1 MNFSRIISK
10 CVLFPLIIVMAA
22 PPWVFAQNAA
32 GPKTFNQ
39 QQLEQM
45 LAPIALYPDSLL
57 AQVLIAST
65 YPVQVVEADR
75 WVKNNTNLKGSA
87 LNAAIDKMNWDMS
100 VKALV
105 PFPQVLAMMSAQ
117 LAWTENLGDAF
128 IGQQAQVMDTV
139 QKLRA
144 RAKAQSTLKSNAQQK
159 VVVEHDIISIEPA
172 NPQVIYVPA
181 YNPVVV
187 YGAWP
192 YPAYPPY
199 PYYPAGA
206 VLAAG
211 AVGFAAGVAVGAAWN
226 NGWGHWNWGH
236 GNVNVNVNKNI
247 NINNIHVNNLKNV
260 QTQKWQHNA
269 AYGKGAAYTNQVNR
283 QNNPQK
289 NNAAANRP
297 NGYNGRTG
305 ATPSAQKIGSSSRN
319 STSRNTSSQSRASYG
334 NYGRSSSTN
343 RAQQSR
349 PSAFQGLGHG
359 SEVRGYSSRG
369 SASRQ
374 SAMRNSGGFGGR
386 GSGFGGGGFRRR

>member
-1 MNFSRIISK
+1 MNFSRVISK
-10 CVLFPLIIVMAA
+10 CALFPLIIVMAA
-22 PPWVFAQNAA
+22 PPWVFAQSAA

-57 AQVLIAST
+57 AQVLIAAT

-75 WVKNNTNLKGSA
+75 WVKNNKNLKGSA

-105 PFPQVLAMMSAQ
+105 PFPQVLAMMSDQ

-128 IGQQAQVMDTV
+128 IGQQAQVMSTV

-144 RAKAQSTLKSNAQQK
+144 RAKAQATLKSNAQQK
-159 VVVEHDIISIEPA
+159 VIVEQDVISIEPA

-181 YNPVVV
+181 YNPAVV

-206 VLAAG
+206 VVAAG
-211 AVGFAAGVAVGAAWN
+211 AIGFAAGIAVGAAWN

-236 GNVNVNVNKNI
+236 GDVNVNVNKNI

-269 AYGKGAAYTNQVNR
+269 AYGKGAAYGNQFNR
-283 QNNPQK
+283 QNNPRR
-289 NNAAANRP
+289 NNAAKN
-297 NGYNGRTG
+297 YSGRTAQG
-305 ATPSAQKIGSSSRN
+305 SSAQKSSFSSRN
-319 STSRNTSSQSRASYG
+319 AASRTNTSSQGRASYG
-334 NYGRSSSTN
+334 NYGRSGSAS
-343 RAQQSR
+343 RSQQSR
-349 PSAFQGLGHG
+349 PSAFQDLGHAG
-359 SEVRGYSSRG
+359 QVRDYSSRG

-374 SAMRNSGGFGGR
+374 SAMRSSG
-386 GSGFGGGGFRRR
+386 GFGGGGFRRR